1 MKKLFLILA
10 LAASVQVANAQG
22 SKNPAAVKSAY
33 EAAKVAADD
42 AKKNTKV
49 ATWLKLGQASMDAYL
64 APIGNAWLGASKQDL
79 SVVMGNE
86 KPVSTEQVVVNGQN
100 FTKETYANKN
110 FYFGENGQ
118 LAAIEVTKPIIDA
131 PLDKAFEAY
140 KKAKEVDPKGTKAK
154 DIATALTNIQQKYTE
169 EAYNC
174 YTLGKYS
181 ESSKY
186 FEKAAEVSVENTGKV
201 DAESV
206 YNAGFTAWLAGDNDR
221 AKVMF
226 TKSMEAGYD
235 GEGGEVYAKLADI
248 AAKQGNEEESKNILE
263 EGFSKYPQSQSILVG
278 LINYYVSKGED
289 TGRLFELL
297 NEAKKNE
304 PTNAS
309 LYYVEGTIYEKLG
322 DTESAIKSYDQCA
335 VIDPNYEYGY
345 IGKGVLYS
353 KMADEILDKA
363 NSDNSLTQAQ
373 YDVQLEEYYKVL
385 KSSVEPFEKAY
396 EICKDPG
403 VKSSIAAYLK
413 NICFRFREESPEWL
427 AKYEKYSA
435 AAVEE

>member
-1 MKKLFLILA
+1 MKKLLLILA

-22 SKNPAAVKSAY
+22 AKNPAAVKSAY

-49 ATWLKLGQASMDAYL
+49 ATWLKLGQASMDAYM

-79 SVVMGNE
+79 AVVMSNE
-86 KPVSTEQVVVNGQN
+86 KPVSSEQVVVNGQN

-118 LAAIEVTKPIIDA
+118 LAAIEVTKPIIDD

-140 KKAKEVDPKGTKAK
+140 KKAKEVDAKGSKAK
-154 DIATALTNIQQKYTE
+154 DITTALTDIQQKYTE

-174 YTLGKYS
+174 YTLGKYAEAS
-181 ESSKY
+181 VY
-186 FEKAAEVSVENTGKV
+186 FEKAAEVSAENNAKV
-201 DAESV
+201 DGECI
-206 YNAGFTAWLAGDNDR
+206 YNAGFTAWVAGDNDR
-221 AKVMF
+221 AKALF

-248 AAKQGNEEESKNILE
+248 ATKQGNDEESKNILE
-263 EGFSKYPQSQSILVG
+263 EGFSKYPQSQGILVG

-289 TGRLFELL
+289 TTRLFELL

-335 VIDPNYEYGY
+335 EIDPNYEYGY

-353 KMADEILDKA
+353 KMADEILEKA

-385 KSSVEPFEKAY
+385 KSSVEPFEKAF
-396 EICKDPG
+396 EICKDPS

-435 AAVEE
+435 AAAEE